1 MKLLCVL
8 VLTLS
13 LTQGFNLER
22 CEKDVEGL
30 VVSYS
35 RAVIDWNIL
44 IYYKQAV
51 QEMGYA
57 LQFLGAALIDCNPL
71 SVLYLEQSV
80 FVMAGAEMTKF
91 DGPIDDFTALFDYVS
106 DDNCEEK
113 LHLIHMN
120 AQYFLDNNSGLQQTL
135 QSLHDFMVTCR
146 VSTTLTY

>member
-1 MKLLCVL
+1 MKLLCLL

-13 LTQGFNLER
+13 LTQGFNLKR

-35 RAVIDWNIL
+35 RAVIDWNLL
-44 IYYKQAV
+44 IYYKQAI

-57 LQFLGAALIDCNPL
+57 LQFLGSALIDCNPL
-71 SVLYLEQSV
+71 SVLFLEQSV
-80 FVMAGAEMTKF
+80 LITAGTEMTKF
-91 DGPIDDFTALFDYVS
+91 DGPVDGFTELFDYVS
-106 DDNCEEK
+106 DENCEEK
-113 LHLIHMN
+113 LNIIHIN
-120 AQYFLDNNSGLQQTL
+120 AQYYLDNNSGLQQTL